1 MRRAEAT
8 GKQRSGA
15 QIFWECLVREG
26 VEIVFGYPGAQN
38 LPLVDALIGVPLRFV
53 LSRHEQG
60 AAHMADGYARASGRV
75 GVAIATSGPG
85 ATNLVTGVATA
96 MRDSIPTVFVT
107 GQVPAGLMG
116 TDAFQEVDILGI
128 TRPITKGGLLV
139 RCADEIA
146 PAMHRAFA
154 LARSGRPGP
163 VFVDICRD
171 AQQQSTIP
179 TWPTESES
187 RSAATNADLDA
198 AIPDA
203 LALCARARRPVILAG
218 HGVIASD
225 TSRALL
231 ELAERLDAPVA
242 TTLLGLGAFPAR
254 HALSLGMMGMH
265 GTAAANRAI
274 QAADLLLALG
284 MRFDDR
290 VTGRIDAFAP
300 GARKIHI
307 DVDPAELGRRIAVD
321 IAIAGDLR
329 DALGHLA
336 AHAPRRRNIGWRAQ
350 IDAWQHEASRRDI
363 VDGDA
368 DDELLHGP
376 HVIAALSRAT
386 NGRAIVAT
394 DVGQHQMWTAQ
405 YYGCER
411 PRHFITSGGM
421 GTMGFGLPAAI
432 GAKLARPEAEV
443 WVVAGDGG
451 FQMTQCELA
460 TLVQEK
466 LDIKIAILNNGY
478 LGMVRQW
485 QELFYDRRYT
495 ATPISSPDFVSLARA
510 YGIEARR
517 VASRAELPAAIAQ
530 ARSTAGPVVLEF
542 LVEPESIVYPMV
554 PAGAALDEMLRRPLT
569 SAAVVRQEAAS

>member
-1 MRRAEAT
+1 MQRLDAT
-8 GKQRSGA
+8 GQQQSGV
-15 QIFWECLVREG
+15 QIFWKCLVREG
-26 VEIVFGYPGAQN
+26 VEVVFGYPGAQN
-38 LPLVDALIGVPLRFV
+38 LPLVDALVGAPLRFV

-75 GVAIATSGPG
+75 GVAMATSGPG

-107 GQVPAGLMG
+107 GQVPAGVMG

-128 TRPITKGGLLV
+128 TRLITKAGLLV
-139 RCADEIA
+139 RRADEIA

-163 VFVDICRD
+163 VLVDICRD
-171 AQQQSTIP
+171 AQQQTALPI
-179 TWPTESES
+179 WPAE
-187 RSAATNADLDA
+187 RGAQPASANADLDA
-198 AIPDA
+198 AIANA
-203 LALCARARRPVILAG
+203 LALCAQARRPVILAG
-218 HGVIASD
+218 HGVIASE
-225 TSRALL
+225 TAPALV
-231 ELAERLDAPVA
+231 ELAERLEAPVA

-254 HALSLGMMGMH
+254 HPLSLGMMGMH
-265 GTAAANRAI
+265 GTAAANQAI

-290 VTGRIDAFAP
+290 VTGRVDAFAK
-300 GARKIHI
+300 GARKIHV
-307 DVDPAELGRRIAVD
+307 DVDPAELGRKIAVD
-321 IAIAGDLR
+321 VAIAGDLR
-329 DALGHLA
+329 HVLGRLA
-336 AHAPRRRNIGWRAQ
+336 AAAPRRRNGSWRAQ
-350 IDAWQHEASRRDI
+350 VRAWQSEADGRDI
-363 VDGDA
+363 VGGDA
-368 DDELLHGP
+368 DDNLLHGP

-386 NGRAIVAT
+386 AGRAIVST
-394 DVGQHQMWTAQ
+394 DVGQHQMWAAQ
-405 YYGCER
+405 YYGCEQ
-411 PRHFITSGGM
+411 PRHFISSGGM
-421 GTMGFGLPAAI
+421 GTMGFGLPAGI
-432 GAKLARPEAEV
+432 GAKLACPDAEV

-485 QELFYDRRYT
+485 QELFYERRYT

-517 VASRAELPAAIAQ
+517 VLDRALVSSAIDH
-530 ARSTAGPVVLEF
+530 ARATHGPIVLEF

-554 PAGAALDEMLRRPLT
+554 PAGAALDDMLRRPLP
-569 SAAVVRQEAAS
+569 AAQQEAAS

>member
-1 MRRAEAT
+1 MQRLDAT
-8 GKQRSGA
+8 GQQQSGA
-15 QIFWECLVREG
+15 RMFWECLVREG
-26 VEIVFGYPGAQN
+26 VEVVFGYPGAQN
-38 LPLVDALIGVPLRFV
+38 LPLVDALVGAPLRFV

-75 GVAIATSGPG
+75 GVAMATSGPG

-107 GQVPAGLMG
+107 GQVPAGVMG

-128 TRPITKGGLLV
+128 TRPITKAGLLV
-139 RCADEIA
+139 RRADEIA

-163 VFVDICRD
+163 VLVDICRD
-171 AQQQSTIP
+171 AQQQTALP
-179 TWPTESES
+179 TWPAE
-187 RSAATNADLDA
+187 RGAQPASANADLDA
-198 AIPDA
+198 AIADA
-203 LALCARARRPVILAG
+203 LALCAQARRPVIVAG
-218 HGVIASD
+218 HGVIASE
-225 TSRALL
+225 TAPALV

-254 HALSLGMMGMH
+254 HPLSLGMMGMH
-265 GTAAANRAI
+265 GTAAANQAI

-290 VTGRIDAFAP
+290 VTGRVDAFAK
-300 GARKIHI
+300 GARKIHV
-307 DVDPAELGRRIAVD
+307 DVDPAELGRKIAVD
-321 IAIAGDLR
+321 VAIAGDLR
-329 DALGHLA
+329 HVLGRLA
-336 AHAPRRRNIGWRAQ
+336 AAAPRRRNGSWRAQ
-350 IDAWQHEASRRDI
+350 VRAWQSEADGRDI
-363 VDGDA
+363 VGGDA
-368 DDELLHGP
+368 DDNLLHGP

-386 NGRAIVAT
+386 AGRAIVST
-394 DVGQHQMWTAQ
+394 DVGQHQMWAAQ
-405 YYGCER
+405 YYRCEQ
-411 PRHFITSGGM
+411 PRHFISSGGM
-421 GTMGFGLPAAI
+421 GTMGFGLPAGI
-432 GAKLARPEAEV
+432 GAKLACPDAEV

-485 QELFYDRRYT
+485 QELFYERRYT

-517 VASRAELPAAIAQ
+517 VLDRAHVSSAIDH
-530 ARSTAGPVVLEF
+530 ARATHGPIVLEF

-554 PAGAALDEMLRRPLT
+554 PAGAALDDMLRRPLP
-569 SAAVVRQEAAS
+569 AAQQEAAS

>member
-1 MRRAEAT
+1 MQRSDAT
-8 GKQRSGA
+8 GQQLGGA
-15 QIFWECLVREG
+15 QIFWDSLVREG
-26 VEIVFGYPGAQN
+26 VEVVFGYPGAQN
-38 LPLVDALIGVPLRFV
+38 LPLVDALVGVPLRFV

-107 GQVPAGLMG
+107 GQVPAGQMG
-116 TDAFQEVDILGI
+116 TDAFQEVDIIGI
-128 TRPITKGGLLV
+128 TRPITKAGLLV
-139 RCADEIA
+139 RRADEIA
-146 PAMHRAFA
+146 PAVRRAFT

-163 VFVDICRD
+163 VLVDICRD
-171 AQQQSTIP
+171 AQQQTAHL
-179 TWPTESES
+179 TWPAETDLQA
-187 RSAATNADLDA
+187 AATDLDT
-198 AIPDA
+198 AIADA
-203 LALCARARRPVILAG
+203 LALCAQARRPVILAG
-218 HGVIASD
+218 HGVVASE
-225 TSRALL
+225 TSLALV

-242 TTLLGLGAFPAR
+242 TTLLGLGAVPAQ

-274 QAADLLLALG
+274 QAADLLVALG

-300 GARKIHI
+300 GARKIHVDI
-307 DVDPAELGRRIAVD
+307 DPLELGRKIAVD
-321 IAIAGDLR
+321 VAISGDLR
-329 DALGHLA
+329 VVLGRLA
-336 AHAPRRRNIGWRAQ
+336 AAAPRRRNANWRAQ
-350 IDAWQHEASRRDI
+350 VRAWQCEAEGRDI
-363 VDGDA
+363 VGGDA
-368 DDELLHGP
+368 DNNLLHGP

-386 NGRAIVAT
+386 AGRAIVTT
-394 DVGQHQMWTAQ
+394 DVGQHQMWAAQ
-405 YYGCER
+405 YYRCEL
-411 PRHFITSGGM
+411 PRHFISSGGM

-432 GAKLARPEAEV
+432 GAKLARPDAEV

-485 QELFYDRRYT
+485 QELFYERRYT

-517 VASRAELPAAIAQ
+517 VPDRAQLGAAIAH
-530 ARSTAGPVVLEF
+530 ARSTSGPIVTEF

-554 PAGAALDEMLRRPLT
+554 PAGAALDDMLRRPLA
-569 SAAVVRQEAAS
+569 SARQEAAS